1 MLLSKSF
8 VPILKNNPSEAKI
21 KSHQLMLR
29 VGMIKQASA
38 GIYSWLPLGFK
49 IMKKIEEIVR
59 QEQNKIGAQ
68 EILMPTIQ
76 SSEIWKESGRYEDYG
91 EEMLRIKDRQNRE
104 MLYGPTNEE
113 QVTEIFR
120 SSLKSYKS
128 LPQLLYHIQWKFRDE
143 IRPRFGIM
151 RGREFYMKDAYS
163 FDVSD
168 EEAFYSYNKFFLSY
182 LRTFKRLA
190 LTAIPMAADTGPIGG
205 NLSHEFIILADTGE
219 SKIFT
224 DKRIFDLN
232 SNDTELEKNSL
243 QQMRKKYEQYY
254 SVTDEKFNKDEFEK
268 VVSEENRL
276 ITKGIE
282 VGHIFYFG
290 DKYSKAM
297 GASVDLPGG
306 KKDFVKMGSYGIG
319 VSRLV
324 GAIIEAKF
332 DDKNEIM
339 KWPLSVA
346 PYDIALV
353 PMINKNDTS
362 ALDKAVNINKELIKN
377 NIDALI
383 DDTDENYSSKIKK
396 MNLIGAPYQI
406 IIGKKSE
413 GDLLEFKEIGEET
426 QNLSLTKIIEI
437 IKNKKLKLISNLEKE
452 ITLRF
457 LKARKNDGFLNV
469 ISIFSFIGI
478 SLGVA
483 VLIIVMSVMNGFRT
497 ELINKIVG
505 FNSHLTI
512 KSYDQL
518 IDKSKIE
525 SNDLKLI
532 SQYAL
537 FSNSGEAI
545 ILKNETSKGIVLRG
559 YQSDDFSKLEIIKN
573 KNFKGNKINLEK
585 NNISIGNELS
595 FSLNLKI
602 GDEIT
607 ILSPSGVQTIIGSM
621 PKQKTFIVTSIFNS
635 GLAEFDNNIALINLS
650 TLEDFFGFKQEQ
662 RNLEI
667 YLKNP
672 KNIEKQKFV
681 FQKVYDQELI
691 YSWADMNSSLF
702 SALKVERNVMFII
715 LSLIIIVAAFNII
728 SGLTILVKNKTKD
741 IAILKSIG
749 VLNKSIVKIFFLIGI
764 IIGTSAT
771 IFGIFLGVTFSLYVE
786 NLRQF
791 LSSTFNISLF
801 PEEIYFLSKMPS
813 EINLNSILIIS
824 ICSIFITIVVSIF
837 PALKAAKLD
846 PIKALKYE

>member
-243 QQMRKKYEQYY
+243 QQMRKKYEKYY

-426 QNLSLTKIIEI
+426 QNLSLTKIIE
-437 IKNKKLKLISNLEKE
+437 
-452 ITLRF
+452 
-457 LKARKNDGFLNV
+457 
-469 ISIFSFIGI
+469 
-478 SLGVA
+478 
-483 VLIIVMSVMNGFRT
+483 
-497 ELINKIVG
+497 
-505 FNSHLTI
+505 TI
-512 KSYDQL
+512 K
-518 IDKSKIE
+518 
-525 SNDLKLI
+525 
-532 SQYAL
+532 
-537 FSNSGEAI
+537 
-545 ILKNETSKGIVLRG
+545 
-559 YQSDDFSKLEIIKN
+559 
-573 KNFKGNKINLEK
+573 
-585 NNISIGNELS
+585 
-595 FSLNLKI
+595 
-602 GDEIT
+602 
-607 ILSPSGVQTIIGSM
+607 
-621 PKQKTFIVTSIFNS
+621 KQKN
-635 GLAEFDNNIALINLS
+635 
-650 TLEDFFGFKQEQ
+650 
-662 RNLEI
+662 
-667 YLKNP
+667 
-672 KNIEKQKFV
+672 
-681 FQKVYDQELI
+681 
-691 YSWADMNSSLF
+691 
-702 SALKVERNVMFII
+702 
-715 LSLIIIVAAFNII
+715 
-728 SGLTILVKNKTKD
+728 
-741 IAILKSIG
+741 
-749 VLNKSIVKIFFLIGI
+749 
-764 IIGTSAT
+764 
-771 IFGIFLGVTFSLYVE
+771 
-786 NLRQF
+786 
-791 LSSTFNISLF
+791 
-801 PEEIYFLSKMPS
+801 
-813 EINLNSILIIS
+813 
-824 ICSIFITIVVSIF
+824 
-837 PALKAAKLD
+837 
-846 PIKALKYE
+846 